1 MRRIVPTL
9 SCVIIAGLAMACGG
23 TDIPQHA
30 GYKNVKAKPWAK
42 AKLLKFNDKMEAKD
56 DDDLSY
62 PAMRRAKWYA
72 VEVPAA
78 GQLDLRLEITPPG
91 DGVNEDF
98 DLGMEVLDPG
108 NRVISKSDLEDE
120 SAGEL
125 TKTKSLLDLP
135 PGKYLIHLYL
145 QGRLDTADY
154 ILRVA
159 YKRASSGDVKS
170 DFPAQVLFLEPLA
183 MIPVNDDTPKSY
195 RPAQPI
201 AVTSKVIRK
210 PREKKDPE
218 KPVATTMSARI
229 IGYSVSGAG
238 TMITVGRG
246 TTHNANNGMKVTLKG
261 VSGTFQLANCK
272 ETSCSALVK
281 ATPDQIKQSGGS
293 VVISP

>member
-1 MRRIVPTL
+1 MSV
-9 SCVIIAGLAMACGG
+9 
-23 TDIPQHA
+23 
-30 GYKNVKAKPWAK
+30 
-42 AKLLKFNDKMEAKD
+42 F
-56 DDDLSY
+56 
-62 PAMRRAKWYA
+62 
-72 VEVPAA
+72 
-78 GQLDLRLEITPPG
+78 
-91 DGVNEDF
+91 
-98 DLGMEVLDPG
+98 DPG